1 MYKVRYYEQTL
12 IEVKNMKDKYE
23 KKNKLSPEV
32 KSSIIVI
39 ACSLLFLGSVTT
51 IGILLNRKPKDDV
64 IVTHVSSTT
73 SIPISINQQSSTA
86 EHVVSILD

>member
-39 ACSLLFLGSVTT
+39 VTKRCR
-51 IGILLNRKPKDDV
+51 GNPRCV
-64 IVTHVSSTT
+64 CWNSR
-73 SIPISINQQSSTA
+73 
-86 EHVVSILD
+86 

>member
-39 ACSLLFLGSVTT
+39 ACSLLFLG
-51 IGILLNRKPKDDV
+51 
-64 IVTHVSSTT
+64 
-73 SIPISINQQSSTA
+73 
-86 EHVVSILD
+86 